1 MARIGACL
9 HLWSGLG
16 FGCGDWLLGASCVM
30 DVLSDTPYLLKV
42 CLKVYKE
49 YYKWQELCQKLMT
62 VPEYWRKFHQHKIL
76 IFTLDYWQK

>member
-42 CLKVYKE
+42 CLKVYKNITSG
-49 YYKWQELCQKLMT
+49 KSFVKNL
-62 VPEYWRKFHQHKIL
+62 
-76 IFTLDYWQK
+76 